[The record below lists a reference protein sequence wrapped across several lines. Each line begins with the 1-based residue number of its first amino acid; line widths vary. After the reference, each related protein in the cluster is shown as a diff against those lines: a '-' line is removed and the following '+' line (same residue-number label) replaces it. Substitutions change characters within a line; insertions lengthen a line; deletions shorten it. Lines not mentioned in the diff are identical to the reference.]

1 MHERTTDTTQSA
13 VPLPEPRGRS
23 YTAREGERGR
33 AMTST
38 EAGRLA
44 GRARVSREPLGRMER
59 LLLTLLAGLFVMLAA
74 MLSAG
79 AIAFSSLSGQILG
92 LQEQI
97 GGIHEEIGGLRAEM
111 HEEIGDLRAEMREEI
126 GKLSD
131 RMTRI
136 ETLIE
141 THLVPAS
148 NAREPA
154 GS

>member
-1 MHERTTDTTQSA
+1 
-13 VPLPEPRGRS
+13 
-23 YTAREGERGR
+23 
-33 AMTST
+33 MTST

-44 GRARVSREPLGRMER
+44 GRSAASREPFGRMER

-97 GGIHEEIGGLRAEM
+97 GDLRAEMREEIGGLRAEM
-111 HEEIGDLRAEMREEI
+111 HDEIGGLRAEMREEI

-154 GS
+154 GP